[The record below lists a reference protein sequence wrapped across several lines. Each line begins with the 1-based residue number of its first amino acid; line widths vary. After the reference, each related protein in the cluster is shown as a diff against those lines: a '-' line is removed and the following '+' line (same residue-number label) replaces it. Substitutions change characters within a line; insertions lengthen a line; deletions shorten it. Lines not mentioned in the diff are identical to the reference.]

1 MAVMETTRSAAQTA
15 VKAQPPAQRKR
26 DWGIYATHAA
36 LIVIIAFMALPLLYA
51 LLLSTFTQAE
61 AFTYPPRL
69 VPGSDLAQNVRT
81 LFDRHFG
88 QQLLNTVFIALIV
101 VTAKT
106 TLSLLAGLAFV
117 YFRFP
122 GKWIL
127 FFFVLLTL
135 LMPTEIIIVPL
146 FNFVADL
153 GWGNTFFALTVPF
166 FASATGSFL
175 FRQHF
180 SNIPGELA
188 EAAQLDGAGPLRFLW
203 SVLVPMSW
211 NVVGAM
217 AVIQFIY
224 MWNQYLWPVLIM
236 NSPEKKVV
244 QQGVR
249 DALQVGAQTDF
260 GPVMAAAVI
269 ASIPPLLVFVLLQ
282 KQFMSGFALT
292 RDK

>member
-1 MAVMETTRSAAQTA
+1 MDSILNLAKRRQGVREGGG
-15 VKAQPPAQRKR
+15 RKPK
-26 DWGIYATHAA
+26 YLTHAA
-36 LIVIIAFMALPLLYA
+36 LIFFCVFMAIPLLYA
-51 LLLSTFTQAE
+51 LLLSTFTQSQ
-61 AFTYPPRL
+61 AFAYPPRII
-69 VPGSDLAQNVRT
+69 PGTDLGDNIRI
-81 LFDRHFG
+81 LFERGFG
-88 QQLLNTVFIALIV
+88 RQIFNTVFISLVVVIV
-101 VTAKT
+101 KVAT
-106 TLSLLAGLAFV
+106 SLLAGLAFV
-117 YFRFP
+117 FFRFP
-122 GKWIL
+122 GKWFL

-146 FNFVADL
+146 FEIMSNL
-153 GWGNTFFALTVPF
+153 GWGDTFLALTVPF
-166 FASATGSFL
+166 FASATGAFL

-188 EAAQLDGAGPLRFLW
+188 EAAQLDGAGPLRYLW
-203 SVLVPMSW
+203 SVLIPMSW

-224 MWNQYLWPVLIM
+224 MWNQYLWPVIIM
-236 NSPEKKVV
+236 NSRDMKVV

-260 GPVMAAAVI
+260 GPVMAGAVI
-269 ASIPPLLVFVLLQ
+269 ATIPPLIIFVALQ